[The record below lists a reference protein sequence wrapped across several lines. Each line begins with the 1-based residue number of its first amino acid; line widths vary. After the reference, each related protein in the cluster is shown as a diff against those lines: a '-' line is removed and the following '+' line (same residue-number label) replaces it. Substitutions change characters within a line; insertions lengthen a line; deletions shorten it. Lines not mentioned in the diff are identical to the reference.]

1 MELQSIIQKAV
12 SEALNSN
19 ATTSLQKGDF
29 DLVGI
34 NEASSL
40 TGYSKHTL
48 YKMTSKHQI
57 PFIKRPGGRK
67 IFFSKKALIH
77 WIEFGK
83 N

>member
-1 MELQSIIQKAV
+1 MELHSIIQRAV
-12 SEALNSN
+12 TEALNSN
-19 ATTSLQKGDF
+19 ATANFKKADF

-48 YKMTSKHQI
+48 YKMTSKHEI

-67 IFFSKKALIH
+67 IFFSKKALHH
-77 WIEFGK
+77 WIEFGE

>member
-1 MELQSIIQKAV
+1 MKLQSIIQKAV
-12 SEALNSN
+12 TEALNSN
-19 ATTSLQKGDF
+19 ATANFKKTDF

-34 NEASSL
+34 NGAISL

-48 YKMTSKHQI
+48 YKLTSKHEI

-67 IFFSKKALIH
+67 IFFSKKALQH
-77 WIEFGK
+77 WIQFGG